1 MFRRGVEMWA
11 LLGFENW
18 HCIQFRVRLINQMA
32 NILVVDDAPET
43 LAIMKKAL
51 GMIGHSVS
59 TCGHPE
65 QALEL
70 LDQQKFDLVF
80 LDIMMPKMDGLELC
94 RRIRAGEANR
104 DVKIVIFSAKSD
116 AELVRLA
123 KNFGADFYLAKPAQV
138 AKIHEITRRMVGE

>member
-1 MFRRGVEMWA
+1 
-11 LLGFENW
+11 
-18 HCIQFRVRLINQMA
+18 MA

-51 GMIGHSVS
+51 GMLGHAVV
-59 TCGHPE
+59 TCENPE
-65 QALEL
+65 QALL
-70 LDQQKFDLVF
+70 RMDKQKFDLIF

-94 RRIRAGEANR
+94 RLIRQGELNR
-104 DVKIVIFSAKSD
+104 AAKIVIFSAKSD

-138 AKIHEITRRMVGE
+138 AKIHEITRRMVGGE